1 METILG
7 ITAEYDPF
15 HNGHAYQIRKAR
27 ELVGPCAVVC
37 AMSGDF
43 TQRGE
48 PAILDKWERAALA
61 VRSGADLIFE
71 LPFIYACQRA
81 EIFARGAVDLLAG
94 AGATHISFGCEAE
107 HPEDLQRLADL
118 MAEHREDL
126 ENRIR
131 EHMNSGC
138 SRAKGTE
145 LSCRELFGEDLAALM
160 LEPNN
165 ILALEYLKRM
175 SWWKK
180 ERGLAITPVPVR
192 RYGSGYRQADEE
204 AGFAGG
210 TALRQMI
217 AGGEDISRF
226 VPYDPA
232 GDAEGSDRLDPAGPD
247 ETSGRLDGT
256 GADGTSGR
264 LDGTG
269 PAGTSGRAWTDLGE
283 AHSKLYQLVRAIIL
297 RSTPSQLARGYGIG
311 EGMENRLLREAL
323 RWESYDEF
331 LDAMVSR
338 RYTASAIRRILV
350 WLLIGQEESLEP
362 PAYGRVLAASPDGRK
377 VLRELADVG
386 DSGLEERRVPLVVI
400 SDGNRTED
408 LDPLV
413 REAYLVDRKAA
424 DMFNLVTSQPLDEKG
439 DGRRHPWMG

>member
-61 VRSGADLIFE
+61 VQNGADLIFE

-81 EIFARGAVDLLAG
+81 EIFARGAVDLLSG

-118 MAEHREDL
+118 MAEHRDDL

-175 SWWKK
+175 NWWKK
-180 ERGLAITPVPVR
+180 ERGLVITPVPVR

-217 AGGEDISRF
+217 AKGEDISPF

-232 GDAEGSDRLDPAGPD
+232 GDGSGRLDPAGP
-247 ETSGRLDGT
+247 
-256 GADGTSGR
+256 DGTSGR

-269 PAGTSGRAWTDLGE
+269 AAGTSGRAWTDLGE
-283 AHSKLYQLVRAIIL
+283 AHRKLYQLVRAIIL
-297 RSTPSQLARGYGIG
+297 RSTPTQLARGYGIG

-323 RWESYDEF
+323 RCESYDEF

-362 PAYGRVLAASPDGRK
+362 PAYGRVLAASPAGRK
-377 VLRELADVG
+377 VLRELADAG
-386 DSGLEERRVPLVVI
+386 DSGLDERRVPLVVI